1 MNPTNTRP
9 DHPVTDPVCPKNVI
23 RQPDPR
29 PSLIG
34 QLGSP
39 MSDDI
44 FTREARDNPDSHNS
58 EQDLPLDNGNLDKP
72 FSHECSY
79 KLAV

>member
-1 MNPTNTRP
+1 
-9 DHPVTDPVCPKNVI
+9 
-23 RQPDPR
+23 
-29 PSLIG
+29 
-34 QLGSP
+34 

-72 FSHECSY
+72 FSHD
-79 KLAV
+79 AVTSSQYRQASRLPQGKVGHAANLLS